1 MITNIVKTC
10 EIELSPDELGILSKA
25 SDIIEKIV
33 DTATDEDVTGFIIAN
48 NEDYVIDELFT
59 RMVVLNDLSYP
70 SGKLAGYYDNLQ
82 KQRGS
87 VGEI

>member
-10 EIELSPDELGILSKA
+10 EIELNSDELEILSKA

-48 NEDYVIDELFT
+48 NEDYVIDELST
-59 RMVVLNDLSYP
+59 CMVVLNDLSYP
-70 SGKLAGYYDNLQ
+70 SGKLAGYYDNL
-82 KQRGS
+82 
-87 VGEI
+87 

>member
-1 MITNIVKTC
+1 MIINIVKTC

-48 NEDYVIDELFT
+48 NEDYVIDELST
-59 RMVVLNDLSYP
+59 CMVVLNDLSHP
-70 SGKLAGYYDNLQ
+70 LGKLAGYYDNL
-82 KQRGS
+82 
-87 VGEI
+87 